1 MESYI
6 VRIYRRD
13 PKDSQKITG
22 QVEMVENE
30 VKKTFGSREELWE
43 ILNPEKMMKGG
54 KESG

>member
-13 PKDSQKITG
+13 PKDSRKIAG
-22 QVEMVENE
+22 QVEIIEEE
-30 VKKTFGSREELWE
+30 VKRTFGSREELWG
-43 ILNPEKMMKGG
+43 ILNPEKKMKGG